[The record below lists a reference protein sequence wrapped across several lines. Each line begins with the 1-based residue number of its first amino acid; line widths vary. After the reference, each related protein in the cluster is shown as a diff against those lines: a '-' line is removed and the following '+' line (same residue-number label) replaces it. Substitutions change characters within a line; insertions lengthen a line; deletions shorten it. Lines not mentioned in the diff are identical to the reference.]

1 MSAVVKRLIRSAS
14 SAAIWFVV
22 PAAVAGCAAPPGNG
36 SPPAG
41 DNGGLGF
48 VGSGGLGGREGGA
61 PSGQDGGVE
70 RAEGGAHNEDS
81 GGVGSSSGG
90 GGASASG
97 FDDGSAGPDD
107 GATGVG
113 VTFNEPPGLF
123 VSIDWVITGPGGS
136 YSGTVLLGDAQS
148 IEFVVG
154 GISEGD
160 GYTITLTGI
169 DRDGVRCSG
178 TSGPFDVVPGMLARA
193 GVVMACPLVVEPAT
207 LSRTSADFEAGLVLH
222 DD

>member
-1 MSAVVKRLIRSAS
+1 MKKLVRGAS

-22 PAAVAGCAAPPGNG
+22 PAAVAGCATPPGNG

-61 PSGQDGGVE
+61 PGGQDGGIE
-70 RAEGGAHNEDS
+70 PADGGARNEDS
-81 GGVGSSSGG
+81 GGGESSDGG
-90 GGASASG
+90 GGSANG
-97 FDDGSAGPDD
+97 IDGSEGPVD

-123 VSIDWVITGPGGS
+123 VSIDWVITGPSGS

-178 TSGPFDVVPGMLARA
+178 TSGPFDVVRGMLAGA
-193 GVVMACPLVVEPAT
+193 GVVIACPAAVQPAT
-207 LSRTSADFEAGLVLH
+207 VARTSAAFEAGLVLH